1 MPGPMHDFT
10 QVNFAQMQAAQEGLL
25 KVVTEL
31 DRITDQLYKDVAN
44 VLKDAWYDAGTGQ
57 GAKSDFDAAR
67 TLWDAQEKEMGN
79 QLTQAAQAVG
89 LANQNYMNAERAAR
103 ALWADPGR

>member
-1 MPGPMHDFT
+1 MHDFT

-31 DRITDQLYKDVAN
+31 DRVTDQLYKDVAAT
-44 VLKDAWYDAGTGQ
+44 LAGAWYDDETGA
-57 GAKSDFDAAR
+57 GAKSEFDRAR

-103 ALWADPGR
+103 NLWADPGR

>member
-1 MPGPMHDFT
+1 MAQLHDFT
-10 QVNFAQMQAAQEGLL
+10 QVNFAQMQAAQEGLI

-31 DRITDQLYKDVAN
+31 DRITDQLYRDVAN
-44 VLKDAWYDAGTGQ
+44 TLKDAWYDDETGT
-57 GAKSDFDAAR
+57 GAKSEFDAAR
-67 TLWDAQEKEMGN
+67 VVWDAQEKEMGN
-79 QLTQAAQAVG
+79 QLAQAAQAVG